1 MRQILDRR
9 VVVTGLGLVTPLATG
24 VEKNWDALM
33 AGRSGIAPIT
43 GFDVSDFP
51 VKIAGE
57 VKDFNPEDWID
68 KRDIKKMDLFIQY
81 AIASAEQAMRQS
93 GFQVTE
99 ENADNVGVLVGVGIG
114 GMPTI
119 EEYHRGVL
127 ETWVERTTTFF

>member
-1 MRQILDRR
+1 MRQILERR

-24 VEKNWDALM
+24 VEKNWEALM
-33 AGRSGIAPIT
+33 AGRSGIAPVT

-57 VKDFNPEDWID
+57 VKDFHPEDWID

-93 GFQVTE
+93 GFQITE
-99 ENADNVGVLVGVGIG
+99 ENADNVGVLVDQGDVGQAVGGIG
-114 GMPTI
+114 
-119 EEYHRGVL
+119 HRESATL
-127 ETWVERTTTFF
+127 P